1 VTGESYAGHYVPA
14 VTGRLHRALKKKEGV
29 PINLK
34 GFAIGNG
41 MTQPDIQYEAYA
53 DYALD
58 MGLISESDY
67 TKLSKLYPACVKA
80 AKICGQLFH
89 FYCESSN

>member
-1 VTGESYAGHYVPA
+1 MYCGQ
-14 VTGRLHRALKKKEGV
+14 
-29 PINLK
+29 